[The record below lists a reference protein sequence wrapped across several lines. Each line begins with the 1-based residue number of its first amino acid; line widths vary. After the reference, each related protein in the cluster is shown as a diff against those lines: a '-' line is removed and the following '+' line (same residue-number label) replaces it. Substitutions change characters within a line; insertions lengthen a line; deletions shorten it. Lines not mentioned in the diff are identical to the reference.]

1 MKMLYRILKI
11 TKTALKIII
20 RKLKKMN
27 SVSFFVY
34 FCSVKDGLHSDKMST
49 KKVLEKKPC
58 MTLINWFHLRIT
70 LSFLV
75 NLDN

>member
-11 TKTALKIII
+11 TKTALKIIR
-20 RKLKKMN
+20 RKQKKMN

-49 KKVLEKKPC
+49 KKVLEKKAMHDFDKLVPFKNYPEFPC
-58 MTLINWFHLRIT
+58 
-70 LSFLV
+70 
-75 NLDN
+75 

>member
-1 MKMLYRILKI
+1 
-11 TKTALKIII
+11 
-20 RKLKKMN
+20 MN

-34 FCSVKDGLHSDKMST
+34 FCFVKDGLHSDKMST

-75 NLDN
+75 KLDN